1 MGKTEEHR
9 STRLRNLFL
18 KRKSIKTC
26 CFNDASLE
34 RKSIMSIPWM
44 NIFLSSKYTQKV
56 GRDAP
61 SVPTWRHPLDRKKQW
76 NRLLLGAPPLGGG
89 WEGFPDE
96 GVCPY
101 FVALSL
107 INGTPPSKRRER
119 SVDTRR
125 AFPCNEKG
133 VSSHRRNALF
143 VCRQC
148 YLLPLSSRR
157 GDGGEAA
164 EGLV

>member
-9 STRLRNLFL
+9 NTRLRNLFL

-101 FVALSL
+101 FVASLWIEKTFKQVTVRYSSPWGRLGEVSIQERLSPFG
-107 INGTPPSKRRER
+107 GTR
-119 SVDTRR
+119 
-125 AFPCNEKG
+125 
-133 VSSHRRNALF
+133 
-143 VCRQC
+143 
-148 YLLPLSSRR
+148 
-157 GDGGEAA
+157 
-164 EGLV
+164 

>member
-9 STRLRNLFL
+9 NTRLRNLFL

-76 NRLLLGAPPLGGG
+76 NRLLLGTPPLGGG
-89 WEGFPDE
+89 WEGFPGE
-96 GVCPY
+96 SICPY
-101 FVALSL
+101 LAASLWIEKTFKQVTVRYSFPWGRLGEVSTHGRLSPFG
-107 INGTPPSKRRER
+107 GTR
-119 SVDTRR
+119 
-125 AFPCNEKG
+125 
-133 VSSHRRNALF
+133 
-143 VCRQC
+143 
-148 YLLPLSSRR
+148 
-157 GDGGEAA
+157 
-164 EGLV
+164 